1 MENSAL
7 IKEKPIFIERL
18 NLDMVTFVQGGSK
31 DSSQHICIFSQR
43 LCKADKFEESCMV
56 YI

>member
-7 IKEKPIFIERL
+7 IKEKPIFIERF
-18 NLDMVTFVQGGSK
+18 NLDMVSFVQGGSK